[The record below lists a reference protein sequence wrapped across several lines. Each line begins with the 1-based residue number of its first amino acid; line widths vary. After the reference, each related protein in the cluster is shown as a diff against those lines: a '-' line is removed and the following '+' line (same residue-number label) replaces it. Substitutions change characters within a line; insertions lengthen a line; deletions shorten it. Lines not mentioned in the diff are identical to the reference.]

1 MNYTSLNQWVE
12 ENTRELEKEL
22 HLSTLVN
29 DNERLKKILN
39 TGIAFQT
46 DLKSLEQSLENIN
59 SLINDFPSKTNND
72 ITGNKTS
79 INLRQQMQILS
90 QKYTHFLHQCTQTS
104 NQCEYYTQLFQKTT
118 QINDTF
124 LRSLTEL
131 EQCNNS
137 KVNHSRRMLSLT
149 FSFSP
154 SINSTPFFSLVKSN
168 WIN

>member
-12 ENTRELEKEL
+12 ENTRELGKEL
-22 HLSTLVN
+22 QLSTLVN
-29 DNERLKKILN
+29 DNERLKRILN

-46 DLKSLEQSLENIN
+46 DLKSLEQSLESIN
-59 SLINDFPSKTNND
+59 SLINDFPLKTNNH

-104 NQCEYYTQLFQKTT
+104 NQCEYYAQLLQKIT

-124 LRSLTEL
+124 LRSIAEV
-131 EQCNNS
+131 EQS
-137 KVNHSRRMLSLT
+137 KVNHSRRLISLN
-149 FSFSP
+149 FSLSP
-154 SINSTPFFSLVKSN
+154 SINSTPFSSLVESN